1 MSAARTLLVLEQTT
15 SLLKLAIKHENARTS
30 KTKLVTRLQ
39 AGKIK
44 KTLYY
49 TEPTTKHN

>member
-1 MSAARTLLVLEQTT
+1 MKTLTT
-15 SLLKLAIKHENARTS
+15 LFQLAIKHENARTS

-44 KTLYY
+44 KELYKK
-49 TEPTTKHN
+49 PMH